1 MPEGFIT
8 PSVKKRPT
16 VALFSIDTE
25 SMEILRD
32 CFTQFRIDI
41 TPADDPTFLRKDKFE
56 GCVVSLASPAVEKI
70 VAEARNSAL
79 QKRMV
84 IYALGSGTNLR
95 ALTKY
100 GINVVLDS
108 PVTRPAALKAIHS
121 TRLLLLNELR
131 RYLRLPLAAPVS
143 LEYESRRLAATSVEV
158 SAGGM
163 SITCKEK
170 SPPIGTTVY
179 ARFAVPGSDEL
190 KMAGTICWIDEKNA
204 EFGVRFEPAAEDR
217 RHVKAWIE
225 NYLGIE

>member
-16 VALFSIDTE
+16 VALFSIDRE
-25 SMEILRD
+25 SQDILRD
-32 CFTQFRIDI
+32 CFTQFSIDV
-41 TPADDPTFLRKDKFE
+41 TPVDDTSFLRKDKFE
-56 GCVVSLASPAVEKI
+56 GCVVSMASPAVETT

-84 IYALGSGTNLR
+84 IYAVGSGGNLR
-95 ALTKY
+95 TLTKY

-108 PVTRPAALKAIHS
+108 PITRPAALKAIHS

-143 LEYESRRLAATSVEV
+143 LEYESRRIAATSVEV

-163 SITCKEK
+163 SISCKEK
-170 SPPIGTTVY
+170 SLPIGTTLF
-179 ARFAVPGSDEL
+179 ASFAVPGSAQL
-190 KMAGTICWIDEKNA
+190 NMAGTICWIDEKHS
-204 EFGVRFEPAAEDR
+204 EFGLRFEPSAEDR

-225 NYLGIE
+225 TYLGIE